1 LNSWKIPVDKDTLLE
16 RYESYPYKPIRV
28 RPHDAIVLKYSS
40 FVESLTHTIERYK
53 NQDMGVYKQTKWNY
67 MIELTEDFWF
77 PSQTITPIK
86 KFEPGEVKS
95 CVQFELNKGWFDVW
109 DAQKE
114 YQDQWMDFD
123 TWWSGY
129 TFGDTTDISYFYLE
143 TNNQS
148 YLELEPRWDN
158 SILYK

>member
-1 LNSWKIPVDKDTLLE
+1 LSNFKIPVDKNALFE
-16 RYESYPYKPIRV
+16 VYESYPYKPIRV
-28 RPHDAIVLKYSS
+28 RPRDAIILNYPSLVSS
-40 FVESLTHTIERYK
+40 LRHSIKRYK
-53 NQDMGVYKQTKWNY
+53 NQDMGSYKQTKWNY
-67 MIELTEDFWF
+67 LIELTEDFWF

-86 KFEPGEVKS
+86 KFEPGGVKS

-109 DAQKE
+109 DAEKE

-143 TNNQS
+143 KSNQR
-148 YLELEPRWDN
+148 YLELEPRWNN